1 LLPPEWKLKIKI
13 FKEEVSSPEALAK
26 TVDAMEEV
34 EKVYLIDRE
43 NNVLYP
49 PGKNK
54 DYSGIVSAL
63 NEMRLFSQEAI
74 SRIGRVETLSADTEL
89 GSVIACFIPS
99 GYLIVVVKNG
109 KMDEFY
115 PKLKKLLKEYN
126 MNNY

>member
-1 LLPPEWKLKIKI
+1 MRI
-13 FKEEVSSPEALAK
+13 FKGGNNSPEELAK
-26 TVDAMEEV
+26 AVNDMEEV

-54 DYSGIVSAL
+54 DYSRIISAL

-74 SRIGRVETLSADTEL
+74 SHIGRVDTLSADTEL
-89 GSVIACFIPS
+89 GSVVACFIPN

-109 KMDEFY
+109 KIAEFY
-115 PKLKKLLKEYN
+115 PKLKKLLKEFN
-126 MNNY
+126 IKQRK